1 MDFLKQ
7 YLKIISYSLLGLVF
21 AFASFYLLA
30 NLYHYLEIRKDYV
43 ADFSNH
49 PIVTDIDKSLV
60 QIQANINKF
69 NSNTYSGSIPTLK
82 MQSIKQN
89 IEACLNSINNEEYRH
104 MKSVN
109 RISILDV
116 YKLRETYENEVYNKC
131 IVTNLYWL
139 TELENINDSYLNNN
153 KELTKY
159 YFDTLKSLTSYLKK
173 DLINN
178 SSYYYNTS
186 IVSASI
192 KDNTKDG
199 YYDVMDAYTKATNF
213 VLYLSNWYRMEVGA

>member
-1 MDFLKQ
+1 MEFFKQ

-30 NLYHYLEIRKDYV
+30 NLYHYLEIRKD
-43 ADFSNH
+43 FSYDKNNP
-49 PIVTDIDKSLV
+49 PIVTDIDASLAT
-60 QIQANINKF
+60 IQDNINKF
-69 NSNTYSGSIPTLK
+69 NPNTYNGSIPTNK

-89 IEACLNSINNEEYRH
+89 IESCLISINNDEYKH
-104 MKSVN
+104 IKTVN
-109 RISILDV
+109 KLSILDV
-116 YKLRETYENEVYNKC
+116 YKLREAYENEVYNKC
-131 IVTNLYWL
+131 IVTNLNWL
-139 TELENINDSYLNNN
+139 TELKDVNSTYLNNN
-153 KELTKY
+153 KDLTQY

-186 IVSASI
+186 IVSTSI